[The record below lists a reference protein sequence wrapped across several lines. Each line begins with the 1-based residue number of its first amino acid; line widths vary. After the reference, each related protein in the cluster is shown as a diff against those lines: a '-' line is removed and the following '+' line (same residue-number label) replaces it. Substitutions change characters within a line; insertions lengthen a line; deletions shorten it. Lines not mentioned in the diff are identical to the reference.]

1 MSLPRSVAAILREH
15 VVLEV
20 ESIDRM
26 YLNVYVPKLQHER
39 GIAAFFRFHRGQPV
53 AAQGTE
59 PQAAEHMAEG
69 EPLRER
75 REVMAEL
82 KFSVDGMT

>member
-1 MSLPRSVAAILREH
+1 LASLRSLLDRDSFGNLLEAAARSFPL
-15 VVLEV
+15 
-20 ESIDRM
+20 
-26 YLNVYVPKLQHER
+26 P
-39 GIAAFFRFHRGQPV
+39 AP
-53 AAQGTE
+53 AQGTE